1 MIKRNRYLKQLIKKQ
16 WNKRIKIIT
25 GIRRCGKSTLLFEI
39 YKDYLIST
47 DVCSDNIIE
56 IALDD
61 DINAKYRNPEDLSAY
76 IREKCSDKNEKFYVF
91 LDEIQ
96 FAISKEELRQ
106 KDEPVKIYSVLNG
119 LLHLGNID
127 IYVTGSNSKLLSKDV
142 LTEFRGRGDVI
153 HVYPL
158 SFSEF
163 FESSGLDKRDAYDEY
178 AMYGGMPY
186 LSYLESDDDKY
197 EYLTDLFDEIYFKD
211 IKERYDLKLPGVLE
225 ALTNS
230 LCSSVGSLTNASKIA
245 RTVATTMNTKTDS
258 ETIALYISYLTDS
271 FLFSNAMRY
280 DVKGKKYFEY
290 PSKYYCTDIGLR
302 NARLGFRQQEETHIM
317 ENIIYN
323 ELVTRGYIVDVG
335 AVEVI
340 EKDKE
345 GKKHQKS
352 IEIDFIARK
361 GTKKYYIQS
370 AYDMSDTDKERVELR
385 PLEAVNDS
393 FKKIVV
399 SKLYGKSWT
408 DDKGILHIELIDFL
422 LDEKSLDR

>member
-197 EYLTDLFDEIYFKD
+197 EYLTNLFDEIYFKD

-225 ALTNS
+225 ALTNL

-302 NARLGFRQQEETHIM
+302 NARLGFRQQGETHIM

-385 PLEAVNDS
+385 PLEAVKDS

>member
-197 EYLTDLFDEIYFKD
+197 EYLTNLFDEIYFKD

>member
-76 IREKCSDKNEKFYVF
+76 IREKCSDKNEKFYLF

-197 EYLTDLFDEIYFKD
+197 EYLTNLFDEIYFKD